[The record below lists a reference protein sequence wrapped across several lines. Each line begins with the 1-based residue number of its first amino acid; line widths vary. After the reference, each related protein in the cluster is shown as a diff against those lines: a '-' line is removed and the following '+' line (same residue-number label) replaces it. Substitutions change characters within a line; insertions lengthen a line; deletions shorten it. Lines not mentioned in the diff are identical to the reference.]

1 MAAKEE
7 SKPTEPRVSVTQ
19 RPGTGD
25 LLDEMNAA
33 TKMSKNDLFN
43 IGIDVL
49 HFIWSVMAKGGT
61 IGVKFPDDDTFRPVN
76 IFIPG
81 MTKPSLKSD

>member
-1 MAAKEE
+1 MSDKGQP
-7 SKPTEPRVSVTQ
+7 SEPRISVTQ
-19 RPGTGD
+19 SPGTAD

-33 TKMSKNDLFN
+33 TRMSKNGLFN

-49 HFIWSVMAKGGT
+49 HFIWSVKAKGGT

-81 MTKPSLKSD
+81 MTKPFAGTDC